1 MAYIN
6 VSLSPTVARSGMG
19 SLLDANINTKAY
31 YICLV
36 EVWDNKLGL
45 RSYKWTDY
53 RYLSNWD
60 AMGFSLGFD
69 KTLQGGR
76 QTAILYQWTVS
87 PLTGAGKWVKV

>member
-1 MAYIN
+1 MSYTNIPLNPPRRAG
-6 VSLSPTVARSGMG
+6 AMG
-19 SLLDANINTKAY
+19 SLLDANISSKAY

-53 RYLSNWD
+53 RYLTNWD

-69 KTLQGGR
+69 KSLPTGR
-76 QTAILYQWTVS
+76 QTAIMYQWV
-87 PLTGAGKWVKV
+87 TGPTGGKWVKV